1 MRTIVR
7 RLGFYAL
14 AGFAAVTVNFFLAR
28 LLPGSALQN
37 VLSKL
42 RSANLD
48 PDAMKA
54 LEAQYGAGD
63 QSMPSQFLTYLSH
76 LLRGDL
82 GVSTSQSAPVSTILG
97 NTLPWTLGLVGTA
110 TVLAFLIGTVGGIVI
125 GWKRNGLL
133 DSLLPATTFFQS
145 VPYFI
150 LAFLVMMTLGFF
162 GGLFPYQ
169 NGYDIGRDSDLTP
182 GWNGPFVTSVV
193 EHAALPVLT
202 VVLAS
207 LAGWVVG
214 MRNLMITTMDEDYV
228 LVAAAK
234 GLPQWRVAAVAAR
247 NALLP
252 TIANFGLSISLVVT
266 GSLVTEI
273 VFTYPGVGW
282 QIYQA
287 ILTGDFPLLQGILL
301 VVVLTVLAVNL
312 IADIAY
318 VALDPRSRKEA

>member
-63 QSMPSQFLTYLSH
+63 QSLPSQFWTYLTH

-82 GVSTSQSAPVSTILG
+82 GVSTSQSAPVSSILG
-97 NTLPWTLGLVGTA
+97 DTLPWTLGLVGSA
-110 TVLAFLIGTVGGIVI
+110 TLLAFLIGTVGGIII

-133 DSLLPATTFFQS
+133 DSLLPTTTFFQA

-169 NGYDIGRDSDLTP
+169 NGYDIGRDSVVTP

-207 LAGWVVG
+207 LAGWMVG

-234 GLPQWRVAAVAAR
+234 GLPTWRVAAVAAR

-301 VVVLTVLAVNL
+301 IVVLTVLAVNL
-312 IADIAY
+312 LADIVY

>member
-1 MRTIVR
+1 MRAIVR
-7 RLGFYAL
+7 RLGFYLL

-37 VLSKL
+37 VLAKL

-48 PDAMKA
+48 PEAMKA
-54 LEAQYGAGD
+54 LEAQYGAGG
-63 QSMPSQFLTYLSH
+63 QSLPSQFMTYLSH

-82 GVSTSQSAPVSTILG
+82 GVSTSQSSPVSTVLG

-162 GGLFPYQ
+162 GGFFPYQ
-169 NGYDIGRDSDLTP
+169 NGYDIGRDADLTP
-182 GWNGPFVTSVV
+182 GWNAPFVTSVM

-207 LAGWVVG
+207 LAGWAVG
-214 MRNLMITTMDEDYV
+214 MRNLMITTLDEDYV

-301 VVVLTVLAVNL
+301 VVVFTVLAVNL

-318 VALDPRSRKEA
+318 VALDPRARKEA

>member
-1 MRTIVR
+1 
-7 RLGFYAL
+7 
-14 AGFAAVTVNFFLAR
+14 
-28 LLPGSALQN
+28 
-37 VLSKL
+37 
-42 RSANLD
+42 
-48 PDAMKA
+48 
-54 LEAQYGAGD
+54 
-63 QSMPSQFLTYLSH
+63 
-76 LLRGDL
+76 
-82 GVSTSQSAPVSTILG
+82 
-97 NTLPWTLGLVGTA
+97 
-110 TVLAFLIGTVGGIVI
+110 
-125 GWKRNGLL
+125 
-133 DSLLPATTFFQS
+133 
-145 VPYFI
+145 
-150 LAFLVMMTLGFF
+150 
-162 GGLFPYQ
+162 
-169 NGYDIGRDSDLTP
+169 
-182 GWNGPFVTSVV
+182 VV

-207 LAGWVVG
+207 LAGWMVG

-234 GLPQWRVAAVAAR
+234 GLPTWRVAAVAAR

-301 VVVLTVLAVNL
+301 IVVLTVLAVNL
-312 IADIAY
+312 LADIVY

>member
-7 RLGFYAL
+7 RLGFYLL

-48 PDAMKA
+48 PEAMKA
-54 LEAQYGAGD
+54 LEAQYGAGG
-63 QSMPSQFLTYLSH
+63 QSLPSQFLTYLSH

-82 GVSTSQSAPVSTILG
+82 GVSTSQSSPVSTILG

-162 GGLFPYQ
+162 GGFFPYQ
-169 NGYDIGRDSDLTP
+169 NGYDIGRDADLTP
-182 GWNGPFVTSVV
+182 GWNAPFVTSVM

-207 LAGWVVG
+207 LAGWAVG

-318 VALDPRSRKEA
+318 VLLDPRSRKEA